1 MTYKQELD
9 VLSIGMLSLKSYTLQ
24 KKVERNFEWRST
36 KNTASDRKANFNI
49 NA

>member
-9 VLSIGMLSLKSYTLQ
+9 VLSIGMLKVVYIAK
-24 KKVERNFEWRST
+24 KKVERNFEWRSN